1 MQKII
6 FTFALASLLCA
17 GAARA
22 GTGFGVNPQP
32 PTTQPPVI
40 PPPPQLP
47 LTDPTTPP
55 STPEP
60 LTMGIFALGAAG
72 IAAAKLRR
80 RRA

>member
-1 MQKII
+1 MQKLI

-22 GTGFGVNPQP
+22 GGPFGPG
-32 PTTQPPVI
+32 TQPPSTNPPPN

-47 LTDPTTPP
+47 LTNPDPL

-60 LTMGIFALGAAG
+60 LTMGMFALGAAG